1 MMLAEFTACREAGT
15 FEPQGVVDTMT
26 QPNVVLD
33 QRLCMTTSQ

>member
-1 MMLAEFTACREAGT
+1 
-15 FEPQGVVDTMT
+15 VVDTMT